1 MEETLGKRIVAHRK
15 RLGMTQDQL
24 AEKMGI
30 TAQAVS
36 KWENDQSCPDISAL
50 PQLADIFGITV
61 DALLGRES
69 TKEPEPETPA
79 QEKPQKEPIFEAVVV
94 DDDEEEDD
102 KHHLEFHFNGGK
114 KSYIGPAVWVICVG
128 LFYLANILFDWR
140 LSFWEALWP
149 TTLLIFGL
157 LNLRSKCTFLSLSC
171 ILVGGYMITC
181 HFLPNPVIQDNRIIW
196 AAIIILFGISLLFD
210 GVRKKKRK
218 EKEKSYIPG
227 LKFNGDKK
235 FCKSL
240 DMEEDAFDYDAAFG
254 SDRVSIDLPVMQ
266 EGDIDVSF
274 GDYTVDLR
282 GVETVAKNCQLD
294 VDASFGE
301 LTILVPR
308 RFAVNIHQDTSF
320 SGISVNGQP
329 DEAPEGTIYMD
340 ADVSFG
346 NLVIEYV

>member
-15 RLGMTQDQL
+15 RLGLTQDQL

-69 TKEPEPETPA
+69 TKEPEPEAPA

-94 DDDEEEDD
+94 DDNEEDD

-114 KSYIGPAVWVICVG
+114 KSYIGPAVWVIAVG

-140 LSFWEALWP
+140 LSFWEVLWP
-149 TTLLIFGL
+149 TSLVTFGL
-157 LNLRSKCTFLSLSC
+157 SNLYPRFSFLSLGC
-171 ILVGGYMITC
+171 ILVGGYVIASY
-181 HFLPNPVIQDNRIIW
+181 FLPNPLIGDNRIIW
-196 AAIIILFGISLLFD
+196 AAIIILLGISLLAD
-210 GVRKKKRK
+210 ALRKKKNARR
-218 EKEKSYIPG
+218 YIPTINYHANR
-227 LKFNGDKK
+227 KFSKALN
-235 FCKSL
+235 L
-240 DMEEDAFDYDAAFG
+240 DEDSFDYDSAFG
-254 SDRVSIDLPVMQ
+254 SDRVCVDLPVLQM
-266 EGDIDVSF
+266 GDIAVSF
-274 GDYTVDLR
+274 GDFVIDLR
-282 GVETVAKNCQLD
+282 GVEAVKNDCHLD

-301 LTILVPR
+301 LTLLVPR
-308 RFAVNIHQDTSF
+308 RFMVNMHQDTSF
-320 SGISVNGQP
+320 SGVEIKGHP
-329 DEAPEGTIYMD
+329 DEAPDGTIYID

-346 NLVIEYV
+346 SLVIEYV

>member
-50 PQLADIFGITV
+50 PELADIFGITV
-61 DALLGRES
+61 DALLGRGNTEAA
-69 TKEPEPETPA
+69 KAE
-79 QEKPQKEPIFEAVVV
+79 EPIGEAPPVYEAEVV
-94 DDDEEEDD
+94 DEED
-102 KHHLEFHFNGGK
+102 ERPHFEMSFSSGK
-114 KSYIGPAVWVICVG
+114 RTYIGPAVWVIAVG

-157 LNLRSKCTFLSLSC
+157 FNLRSKCTFLSLSC

-181 HFLPNPVIQDNRIIW
+181 HFLPNPVIEDNRIIW
-196 AAIIILFGISLLFD
+196 AAIIILLGISLLAD
-210 GVRKKKRK
+210 ALRKKKRAHRY
-218 EKEKSYIPG
+218 SPACNYR
-227 LKFNGDKK
+227 GDKE
-235 FCKSL
+235 FCKTL
-240 DMEEDAFDYDAAFG
+240 DFGDDSFRYSASFG
-254 SDRVSIDLPVMQ
+254 SDRVCVELPVMR
-266 EGDIDVSF
+266 EGDIDVTF
-274 GDYTVDLR
+274 GDYIVDLR
-282 GVETVAKNCQLD
+282 GVETVDAPAKLD

-301 LTILVPR
+301 LTLLVPR
-308 RFAVNIHQDTSF
+308 RFMVNMHQDTSF
-320 SGISVNGQP
+320 SGVEIKGHP

-346 NLVIEYV
+346 SLVIDYV

>member
-15 RLGMTQDQL
+15 RLGLTQDQL

-69 TKEPEPETPA
+69 TKEPEPEAPA

-94 DDDEEEDD
+94 DDNEEDD

-114 KSYIGPAVWVICVG
+114 KSYIGPAVWVIAVG

-140 LSFWEALWP
+140 LSFWEVLWP
-149 TTLLIFGL
+149 ISLVTFGL
-157 LNLRSKCTFLSLSC
+157 FHLRSKALFLSLSC
-171 ILVGGYMITC
+171 ILVGGYVITS
-181 HFLPNPVIQDNRIIW
+181 HFLPNPVIEDNRIIW
-196 AAIIILFGISLLFD
+196 AAIIILLGISLLAD
-210 GVRKKKRK
+210 ALRKKKRAHRY
-218 EKEKSYIPG
+218 SPACNYS
-227 LKFNGDKK
+227 GDKE
-235 FCKSL
+235 FCKTL
-240 DMEEDAFDYDAAFG
+240 DFGDDSFRYSASFG
-254 SDRVSIDLPVMQ
+254 SDRVCVELPVMR
-266 EGDIDVSF
+266 EGEIDVNF
-274 GDYTVDLR
+274 GDYIVDLR
-282 GVETVAKNCQLD
+282 GVETVDAPAKLD
-294 VDASFGE
+294 VNASFGE
-301 LTILVPR
+301 LTLLVPR
-308 RFAVNIHQDTSF
+308 RFMVNMHQDTSF
-320 SGISVNGQP
+320 SGVEIKGHP

-346 NLVIEYV
+346 SLVVEYV

>member
-24 AEKMGI
+24 AEKMGV

-61 DALLGRES
+61 DALLGRENAEDP
-69 TKEPEPETPA
+69 KAEAPA
-79 QEKPQKEPIFEAVVV
+79 QEKPKKEPIFEAVVV
-94 DDDEEEDD
+94 DDEEEEDD
-102 KHHLEFHFNGGK
+102 KHHLEFRFNSGK

-157 LNLRSKCTFLSLSC
+157 FNQRSKCTFLSLSC

-196 AAIIILFGISLLFD
+196 AAIIILFGISLLID
-210 GVRKKKRK
+210 GIRKKKRK
-218 EKEKSYIPG
+218 EKEKGYIPG

-235 FCKSL
+235 FCKTL
-240 DMEEDAFDYDAAFG
+240 DFGDDTFRYDVSFG
-254 SDRVSIDLPVMQ
+254 SDRVSIDLPVMR
-266 EGDIDVSF
+266 EGEIDVNF

-282 GVETVAKNCQLD
+282 GVQSVESPAKLD

-308 RFAVNIHQDTSF
+308 RFAVSVHQNTSF
-320 SGISVNGQP
+320 SGISVKGQP
-329 DEAPEGTIYMD
+329 DENPTGTIYMD
-340 ADVSFG
+340 ANVSFG

>member
-15 RLGMTQDQL
+15 RLGLTQDQL
-24 AEKMGI
+24 AEKMGV

-36 KWENDQSCPDISAL
+36 KWENNQSCPDISAL

-61 DALLGRES
+61 DALLGRVEA
-69 TKEPEPETPA
+69 EAPA
-79 QEKPQKEPIFEAVVV
+79 QEEPQQTPTFEAVVV
-94 DDDEEEDD
+94 DENEED
-102 KHHLEFHFNGGK
+102 ERPHFEMSFSSGK
-114 KSYIGPAVWVICVG
+114 KSYIGPAVWVIAVG
-128 LFYLANILFDWR
+128 VFYLANILFAWQ
-140 LSFWEALWP
+140 LSFWETLWP
-149 TTLLIFGL
+149 TTLLIFGIF
-157 LNLRSKCTFLSLSC
+157 NLRSKCTFLSLSC

-181 HFLPNPVIQDNRIIW
+181 HFLPNPVIKDNRLIW
-196 AAIIILFGISLLFD
+196 AAIIILLGISLLID
-210 GVRKKKRK
+210 GIRKKKRK
-218 EKEKSYIPG
+218 EKENDYVPG
-227 LKFNGDKK
+227 LKFNGSKK
-235 FCKSL
+235 FSKSL
-240 DMEEDAFDYDAAFG
+240 DMEEDSFDYDVAFG

-308 RFAVNIHQDTSF
+308 RFAVSIHQDTSF
-320 SGISVNGQP
+320 SGISVKGQP
-329 DEAPEGTIYMD
+329 CEAPEGTIYMD

-346 NLVIEYV
+346 SLVIEYV

>member
-15 RLGMTQDQL
+15 RLGLTQDQL

-69 TKEPEPETPA
+69 TKEPEPEAPA

-94 DDDEEEDD
+94 DDNEEDD

-114 KSYIGPAVWVICVG
+114 KSYIGPAVWVIAVG

-140 LSFWEALWP
+140 LSFWEVLWP
-149 TTLLIFGL
+149 TSLVTFGL
-157 LNLRSKCTFLSLSC
+157 FHLCSKALFLSLSC

-181 HFLPNPVIQDNRIIW
+181 HFLPNPVIEDNRIIW
-196 AAIIILFGISLLFD
+196 AAIIILLGISLLAD
-210 GVRKKKRK
+210 ALRKKKRAHRY
-218 EKEKSYIPG
+218 SPACNYS
-227 LKFNGDKK
+227 GDKE
-235 FCKSL
+235 FCKTL
-240 DMEEDAFDYDAAFG
+240 DFGDDSFRYSASFG
-254 SDRVSIDLPVMQ
+254 SDRVCVELPVMR
-266 EGDIDVSF
+266 EGEIDVNF
-274 GDYTVDLR
+274 GDYIVDLR
-282 GVETVAKNCQLD
+282 GVETVDAPAKLD
-294 VDASFGE
+294 VNASFGE
-301 LTILVPR
+301 LTLLVPR
-308 RFAVNIHQDTSF
+308 RFMVNMHQDTSF
-320 SGISVNGQP
+320 SGVEIKGHP

-346 NLVIEYV
+346 SLVIEYV

>member
-15 RLGMTQDQL
+15 RLGLTQDQL

-50 PQLADIFGITV
+50 PQLADIFGITI
-61 DALLGRES
+61 DALLGRDNTQGPKAED
-69 TKEPEPETPA
+69 PA
-79 QEKPQKEPIFEAVVV
+79 QGKTQKEPIFEAVVV
-94 DDDEEEDD
+94 DDEEEDD
-102 KHHLEFHFNGGK
+102 KHHLEFHFKGGK
-114 KSYIGPAVWVICVG
+114 KSYIAPALWVICVG

-149 TTLLIFGL
+149 TTLLIFGIFH
-157 LNLRSKCTFLSLSC
+157 LRSKCTFLSLSC

-181 HFLPNPVIQDNRIIW
+181 HFLPNPVIQDNRLIW
-196 AAIIILFGISLLFD
+196 AAIIILFGISLLID
-210 GVRKKKRK
+210 GIRKKKQK
-218 EKEKSYIPG
+218 EKANGYIPG
-227 LKFNGDKK
+227 IKFNGDKK

-240 DMEEDAFDYDAAFG
+240 DLGNDSFRYDVSFG
-254 SDRVSIDLPVMQ
+254 SDRVCIDLPVLRQ
-266 EGDIDVSF
+266 GEISANF

-282 GVETVAKNCQLD
+282 GVQTIAAPAELD

-301 LTILVPR
+301 LTVLVPR
-308 RFAVNIHQDTSF
+308 RFAASIHQDTSF

-329 DEAPEGTIYMD
+329 DENPSGTIYLD

-346 NLVIEYV
+346 SLVIEYV

>member
-15 RLGMTQDQL
+15 RLGLTQDQL

-69 TKEPEPETPA
+69 TKEPEPEAPA

-94 DDDEEEDD
+94 DDNEEDD

-114 KSYIGPAVWVICVG
+114 KSYIGPAVWVIAVG

-140 LSFWEALWP
+140 LSFWEVLWP
-149 TTLLIFGL
+149 TSLVTFGL
-157 LNLRSKCTFLSLSC
+157 FHLRSKALFLSLSC
-171 ILVGGYMITC
+171 ILVGGYVITS
-181 HFLPNPVIQDNRIIW
+181 HFLPNPVIEDNRIIW
-196 AAIIILFGISLLFD
+196 AAIIILLGISLLAD
-210 GVRKKKRK
+210 ALRKKKRAHRY
-218 EKEKSYIPG
+218 SPACNYS
-227 LKFNGDKK
+227 GDKE
-235 FCKSL
+235 FCKTL
-240 DMEEDAFDYDAAFG
+240 DFGDDSFRYSASFG
-254 SDRVSIDLPVMQ
+254 SDRVCVELPVMR
-266 EGDIDVSF
+266 EGEIDVNF
-274 GDYTVDLR
+274 GDYAVDLR
-282 GVETVAKNCQLD
+282 GVETVDAPAKLD
-294 VDASFGE
+294 VNASFGE
-301 LTILVPR
+301 LTLLVPR
-308 RFAVNIHQDTSF
+308 RFMVNMHQDTSF
-320 SGISVNGQP
+320 SGVEIKGHP

-346 NLVIEYV
+346 SLVIEYV

>member
-15 RLGMTQDQL
+15 RLGLTQDQL

-94 DDDEEEDD
+94 DDNEEDD

-114 KSYIGPAVWVICVG
+114 KSYIGPAVWVIAVG

-140 LSFWEALWP
+140 LSFWEVLWP
-149 TTLLIFGL
+149 TSLVTFGL
-157 LNLRSKCTFLSLSC
+157 FHLRSKALFLSLSC
-171 ILVGGYMITC
+171 ILVGGYVITS
-181 HFLPNPVIQDNRIIW
+181 HFLPNPVIEDNRIIW
-196 AAIIILFGISLLFD
+196 AAIIILLGISLLAD
-210 GVRKKKRK
+210 ALRKKKRAHRY
-218 EKEKSYIPG
+218 SPACNYS
-227 LKFNGDKK
+227 GDKE
-235 FCKSL
+235 FCKTL
-240 DMEEDAFDYDAAFG
+240 DFGDDSFRYSASFG
-254 SDRVSIDLPVMQ
+254 SDRVCVELPVMR
-266 EGDIDVSF
+266 EGEIDVNF
-274 GDYTVDLR
+274 GDYIVDLR
-282 GVETVAKNCQLD
+282 GVETVDAPAKLD
-294 VDASFGE
+294 VNASFGE
-301 LTILVPR
+301 LTLLVPR
-308 RFAVNIHQDTSF
+308 RFMVNMHQDTSF
-320 SGISVNGQP
+320 SGVEIKGHP

-346 NLVIEYV
+346 SLVIEYV

>member
-15 RLGMTQDQL
+15 RLGLTQDQL

-61 DALLGRES
+61 DALLGRGNTEAA
-69 TKEPEPETPA
+69 KAE
-79 QEKPQKEPIFEAVVV
+79 EPIGEAPPVYEAEVV
-94 DDDEEEDD
+94 DEED
-102 KHHLEFHFNGGK
+102 ERPHFEMSFSSGK
-114 KSYIGPAVWVICVG
+114 RTYIGPAVWVIAVG

-157 LNLRSKCTFLSLSC
+157 FNLRSKCTFLSLSC

-181 HFLPNPVIQDNRIIW
+181 HFLPNPVIEDNRIIW
-196 AAIIILFGISLLFD
+196 AAIIVLLGISLLID
-210 GVRKKKRK
+210 GIRKKKRK
-218 EKEKSYIPG
+218 EKENGYIPG

-235 FCKSL
+235 FSKSL
-240 DMEEDAFDYDAAFG
+240 DMEEETFDYDAAFG
-254 SDRVSIDLPVMQ
+254 SDRVRIDLPVMR

-301 LTILVPR
+301 LTILIPD
-308 RFAVNIHQDTSF
+308 RFAVSIRQDTSF
-320 SGISVNGQP
+320 SGISVKGQP
-329 DEAPEGTIYMD
+329 CEAPEGTIYMD

-346 NLVIEYV
+346 SLVIEYV